1 MSNLTVDELLAWME
15 GKSKTFGWSA
25 LVAYDRT
32 KANDLL
38 TQLYIERFNSDSYL
52 PSLSET
58 LDHGD
63 GALNIEHVYDLTFA
77 MPKLHFETANISDS
91 RVEVSLD
98 FIGGMIISEYRPRGG
113 LARID
118 KVQKVLPLNSPQLTM
133 SVVLADYQG
142 QVGEDGTVSLDI
154 SSGDRFTAN
163 FVAGS
168 LSQQEIGDRFKLY
181 FESLLEDGNK
191 VLYPLGTLAGEN
203 GVLTPER
210 FDLRT
215 MAAPGATRRDAPNY
229 RDGAVLLFVK
239 LREGTAGST
248 PTAGSDFEYPLPVAA
263 DGTNYSAGLWLSSRT
278 LMEKLIK
285 SDIQDQIGNELT
297 FKPYGGSNDLACELV
312 ANSGG
317 LLHPKAMFKLF
328 PSDSSIQVI
337 EFSGTW
343 NYLFGATGPN
353 NTPLT
358 VTLKGNQVEL
368 YWKCDFKNWYKYKR
382 RNRGWWDDAIEG
394 DLYNESL
401 VNVRLD
407 AGLDPSGVV
416 HFKESERSISVGF
429 RADRWLSYITEEFSY
444 GGTPYLNSFMRNAIF
459 PSFEDAMKDVSLPS
473 IDTFLVRNLLFPG
486 ENAMRPSDVYVP
498 GDLVL
503 FGHLDPKRTSFKI
516 TPLQPT
522 VAAGGEQL
530 FKTVPEITGVTW
542 TVHATDEADTDIG
555 SIDTKGIYR
564 AAPASALI
572 QGYQRVVV
580 TATGKLDGLDVTSSA
595 MVSVVETTISVAP
608 LFQVCDLEQEYT
620 LTAET
625 VSGQDP
631 EWSLKDPSLGGTLS
645 DTTGPTCIYTPPPLK
660 DPDKPDAWPDIVL
673 VKDPASGSVT
683 EAVVLV
689 INHAPNVPVLISED
703 SDPSSGKLQVQV
715 YSETQ
720 GPMDPIAAGF
730 TASIVA
736 GPGTMTPEGLY
747 TEPKDASGIAV
758 VALTKPPPRAMW
770 NFIVMPLPLS
780 VYGELIRDVTDVMLE
795 YNLANLPADKH

>member
-32 KANDLL
+32 KTNDLL
-38 TQLYIERFNSDSYL
+38 TQLYIQRFNSDSYL
-52 PSLSET
+52 PPMSET
-58 LDHGD
+58 LDHGE

-77 MPKLHFETANISDS
+77 MPKLHFETANLADS

-98 FIGGMIISEYRPRGG
+98 FVGGMIISEYRPRGG

-133 SVVLADYQG
+133 SVVLADHQG
-142 QVGEDGTVSLDI
+142 QVGEDGTVTLDI
-154 SSGDRFTAN
+154 SSGDRFMAN
-163 FVAGS
+163 FVVGS
-168 LSQQEIGDRFKLY
+168 LSQQDIGDRFQLY
-181 FESLLEDGNK
+181 FESLVEDGDK

-203 GVLTPER
+203 GVLTPES

-215 MAAPGATRRDAPNY
+215 MPAPGATRRDAPNY

-248 PTAGSDFEYPLPVAA
+248 PTEGSDFEYPLPLAA
-263 DGTNYSAGLWLSSRT
+263 DGTPYSAGLWLSSWT
-278 LMEKLIK
+278 LMEKLLK
-285 SDIQDQIGNELT
+285 WDFLDHIGKGLT

-312 ANSGG
+312 ADAGG
-317 LLHPKAMFKLF
+317 LLHPDTMFKLY
-328 PSDSSIQVI
+328 PGVDGIQVI

-343 NYLFGATGPN
+343 NYLFGATGTN
-353 NTPLT
+353 NSPLT
-358 VTLKGNQVEL
+358 VTPKDQQVEL
-368 YWKCDFKNWYKYKR
+368 SWQCDFKNWYKYKTR
-382 RNRGWWDDAIEG
+382 KGGWWDRSIEG
-394 DLYNESL
+394 NLYNDSF
-401 VNVRLD
+401 VKVRLE
-407 AGLDPSGVV
+407 AGLDSGGVV
-416 HFKESERSISVGF
+416 HFKESEREISVGF
-429 RADRWLSYITEEFSY
+429 RADQWLKYITEEFSY
-444 GGTPYLNSFMRNAIF
+444 GGTPFLNSFMRDAIF
-459 PSFEDAMKDVSLPS
+459 PSFENAMKDISLSS

-486 ENAMRPSDVYVP
+486 QNALRPSDVYVP
-498 GDLVL
+498 GDLAL
-503 FGHLDPKRTSFKI
+503 FGHLDPSRTSFKI

-522 VAAGGEQL
+522 VAAGGQQQFRTEPQ
-530 FKTVPEITGVTW
+530 ITGVTW
-542 TVHATDEADTDIG
+542 TVQATDEADTDIG
-555 SIDTKGIYR
+555 SIDNAGVYR

-608 LFQVCDLEQEYT
+608 VFQVCDLEQEYT

-625 VSGQDP
+625 VSGEAP
-631 EWSLKDPSLGGTLS
+631 EWELKDPSLGGTLS
-645 DTTGPTCIYTPPPLK
+645 AKTGPICIYTPPPLK
-660 DPDKPDAWPDIVL
+660 DPDRPDAWPDIVL

-703 SDPSSGKLQVQV
+703 SDPSTGKVQVQV

-720 GPMDPIAAGF
+720 GPMDPIDAGL
-730 TASIVA
+730 TPSILA
-736 GPGTMTPEGLY
+736 GPGTISPEGLY

-758 VALTKPPPRAMW
+758 VALIKPPPRAVW
-770 NFIVMPLPLS
+770 NYIVMPLPLS
-780 VYGELIRDVTDVMLE
+780 VYGELIRDVTDVMLQ
-795 YNLANLPADKH
+795 YNLANLPADKN